1 LNACK
6 KSTFVEVY
14 ELKSLTEEQSLELFN
29 KKAFHDLNGHCPENL
44 IDISSKI
51 VEKCNGLPLAIVVVG
66 GILSCKDRNA
76 LEWNKFSENLN
87 SELKEDSMIKK
98 SCMCWLQ

>member
-29 KKAFHDLNGHCPENL
+29 KKAFHDLNRRCLENL
-44 IDISSKI
+44 IDISSK
-51 VEKCNGLPLAIVVVG
+51 L
-66 GILSCKDRNA
+66 
-76 LEWNKFSENLN
+76 
-87 SELKEDSMIKK
+87 LKNVMVYH
-98 SCMCWLQ
+98 